1 MRKSGSETVLV
12 VDDEPEVLDFIKE
25 ALLPLGYK
33 VLLSA
38 SAEEALNLSDEK
50 KKEVDLLL
58 ADVLLPGIKG
68 HELAEM
74 FRGVHPDIK
83 LLFMSGYMCPSLAN
97 KSTGDREEAFL
108 KKPFSCT
115 TLVDKMRKVLR

>member
-12 VDDEPEVLDFIKE
+12 VDDEPEVLDFIKA
-25 ALLPLGYK
+25 ALMPLGYK

-38 SAEEALNLSDEK
+38 SGEEALRLPDEEK
-50 KKEVDLLL
+50 REVDLLL
-58 ADVLLPGIKG
+58 ADVILPGIKG

-74 FRGVHPDIK
+74 FKGIHPDVK
-83 LLFMSGYMCPSLAN
+83 LLFMSGYMCPSMASQ
-97 KSTGDREEAFL
+97 STGDREGAFL

-115 TLVDKMRKVLR
+115 TLVDKMRRVLR